1 MLGLP
6 VLPRIVIL
14 VLVAASVA
22 CSTVTS
28 VVDVAND
35 VASLS
40 GGRGTGGPSDDLF
53 TDQADPVG
61 VTVQLEAAG
70 SETAMVSP
78 DGGQL
83 TAEDAFGNRFTLDV
97 PAGALLID
105 TQITMT
111 PVASIDDL
119 PLTNGMVG
127 AVQFEPDGLF
137 LYEDAILTIDPA
149 QDVPLEN
156 QILFGYLGS
165 GQDLHLAIPGPEFD
179 EIQVRVPHFSGF
191 GLGSGIGT
199 DRAALLLKRAA
210 DHEVRIQQQVAD
222 FLARQKEVRAAGGE
236 GADLSALLPFFESY
250 YGLVVRPRMLAAF
263 SSCANSTGAIQTL
276 LGDERLRQLLG
287 FGRGSQAMQEL
298 VDLMKTGHARCREE
312 VVKECKAKVDPTI
325 LIQFEIGYQRQLQLL
340 GAGEATPLASIV
352 EEAVKTCGQSYSIS
366 GGADEFFG
374 TGTICSIEQPWTVT
388 GSGVTV
394 TFTPSSANGG
404 AYSYSGSMSGFSV
417 SGTGEYTVVYQD
429 GVAVSI
435 QAGGGG
441 SVSGSG
447 QSASGYGEE
456 SYTLTPTQGCQ

>member
-1 MLGLP
+1 
-6 VLPRIVIL
+6 VIL
-14 VLVAASVA
+14 VLVAASLA

-40 GGRGTGGPSDDLF
+40 GGQGTGGPSDDLF
-53 TDQADPVG
+53 TDQADPVS

-119 PLTNGMVG
+119 PLTNGLVG

-137 LYEDAILTIDPA
+137 LYEDAILTIEPA
-149 QDVPLEN
+149 QDVPVEN

-165 GQDLHLAIPGPEFD
+165 GDDLHLAIPGPD
-179 EIQVRVPHFSGF
+179 YDQIQVRVPHFSGF

-222 FLARQKEVRAAGGE
+222 YLARQKEMQVAGGE
-236 GADLSALLPFFESY
+236 GTDLSGLLPFFESY
-250 YGLVVRPRMLAAF
+250 YGLVVRPRVLAAF
-263 SSCANSTGAIQTL
+263 SSCANSTGAMQTL
-276 LGDERLRQLLG
+276 LSDERMRQLLG

-298 VDLMKTGHARCREE
+298 VSLMETGYAKCREE
-312 VVKECKAKVDPTI
+312 AIKECKAKVDPTI
-325 LIQFEIGYQRQLQLL
+325 LIQFDLANARQQALL
-340 GAGEATPLASIV
+340 GGGAGTLVPATFEDAL
-352 EEAVKTCGQSYSIS
+352 KTCGAAFTANGQGGEVFIAGKICRLDEPFVLEITGDGVTGSMHFSPVTLTGGSFTDEFSGSGFSQS
-366 GGADEFFG
+366 GGG
-374 TGTICSIEQPWTVT
+374 TYKVNLTPEAVTLEGSGEGCVT
-388 GSGVTV
+388 GSGFNSCGPGTFQAKLTV
-394 TFTPSSANGG
+394 IRGG
-404 AYSYSGSMSGFSV
+404 
-417 SGTGEYTVVYQD
+417 
-429 GVAVSI
+429 
-435 QAGGGG
+435 
-441 SVSGSG
+441 
-447 QSASGYGEE
+447 
-456 SYTLTPTQGCQ
+456 C